1 MFEREDWTAFR
12 TVDGLYRKAGAAQD
26 RLTEVVIKEL
36 VDNSLD
42 AAGDCELWLSD
53 SRVIVQD
60 RGPGIPGDDE
70 AIGRLFSMNRP
81 LTSTKYLRLPARGA
95 LGNGLRVVVGA
106 VAATQG
112 SLYVAT
118 GGRKLQIITDP
129 LTGQSE
135 AVRVGDFDEP
145 GTRIEMVLGRPL
157 EPTPDDLLTSEIAIV
172 AARAQERRYA
182 GKTSPH
188 WYDAAAFHDLL
199 LSIQSAD
206 MTAREFLMNF
216 DGCSASAGSLVD
228 GFSGR
233 PAKGLTLV
241 EATLLLQRAK
251 ASAREV
257 NPQRLGAIGKD
268 AFAGAYASEAC
279 FAVLPPAADG
289 TCVNL
294 PVVVEAWAD
303 PDPEESDAV
312 FMVNGTPCIAD
323 ASAWYEP
330 KEKTTVIYGPG
341 LRFDVKTGRTGM
353 YFHVNIIT
361 PYMPVTSDGKAPAL
375 GMFRPHF
382 QSVIAKAAR
391 RAKKIQ
397 PREDLKPNIKSA
409 VFSCMEEQICI
420 VSDHRRYRFNWRQV
434 FYRVRPIVKQ
444 SLGEDLGWD
453 YFSQTL
459 VTDYEAKHGEERMAY
474 RDPRGTF
481 YSPHDGESFPLGTLQ
496 VERFQR
502 LAWQYNK
509 ALFVEKEGFF
519 EALKAVGWPERH
531 DCALVTSK
539 GQPTRAARDL
549 VDLLGGTEEP
559 IQVFCLHDCD
569 AAGTMIFQSLQE
581 ATRARPRRS
590 LEIVNL
596 GLDPIEAGVLADR
609 GMVEVEDVSYEK
621 RQPVAEYADEF
632 GEWLQTHRVELNA
645 LTTAQFIEWLDQK
658 MADFARKVIPP
669 ADVLSGRLTEIVRQ
683 RVRERIV
690 DRVLS
695 EARVDDRVDEE
706 LSRLDGQMTGVITE
720 LPKLVATSLDGDP
733 QQHWRDAVGALAER
747 VAVGTD

>member
-1 MFEREDWTAFR
+1 
-12 TVDGLYRKAGAAQD
+12 
-26 RLTEVVIKEL
+26 
-36 VDNSLD
+36 
-42 AAGDCELWLSD
+42 
-53 SRVIVQD
+53 
-60 RGPGIPGDDE
+60 
-70 AIGRLFSMNRP
+70 
-81 LTSTKYLRLPARGA
+81 
-95 LGNGLRVVVGA
+95 VVGA

-118 GGRKLQIITDP
+118 GGRKLQIITDS

-135 AVRVGDFDEP
+135 AVRVGDFDGP
-145 GTRIEMVLGRPL
+145 GTLIELELGRPL
-157 EPTPDDLLTSEIAIV
+157 TPTPDDLFLSEIAIA
-172 AARAQERRYA
+172 AARFQAKRYA
-182 GKTSPH
+182 GKSSPH
-188 WYDAAAFHDLL
+188 WYGTDAFHDLL
-199 LSIQSAD
+199 LCIPSEKV
-206 MTAREFLMNF
+206 TVREFIANF
-216 DGCSASAGSLVD
+216 DGCSASAGQIVD
-228 GFSGR
+228 GFAGR
-233 PAKGLTLV
+233 PAKSLSRE
-241 EATLLLQRAK
+241 EAALLLRRAK
-251 ASAREV
+251 AAAREV
-257 NPQRLGAIGKD
+257 NPQRLGAIGEE
-268 AFAGAYASEAC
+268 AFAGAYAVKAC
-279 FAVLPPAADG
+279 YAEMPATTDG
-289 TCVNL
+289 SCVNL

-303 PDPEESDAV
+303 PDPEGSTAV
-312 FMVNGTPCIAD
+312 FMVNGTPCIAEAD
-323 ASAWYEP
+323 AWYQR
-330 KEKTTVIYGPG
+330 KEKNTVLYGPG
-341 LRFDVKTGRTGM
+341 LRFDVKTGKTGM
-353 YFHVNIIT
+353 YFHINIIT
-361 PYMPVTSDGKAPAL
+361 PYMPMTSDGKAPHL
-375 GMFRPHF
+375 GLFREHF
-382 QSVIAKAAR
+382 QSVIEKAAR

-397 PREDLKPNIKSA
+397 HREDLKPNIKSA
-409 VFSCMEEQICI
+409 VFSCMEEQIRI
-420 VSDHRRYRFNWRQV
+420 VSDNRRYRFNWRQV

-459 VTDYEAKHGEERMAY
+459 VTDYEAEHGEERMAY

-509 ALFVEKEGFF
+509 ALFLEKEGFF

-549 VDLLGGTEEP
+549 VDLLGGTDEP

-596 GLDPIEAGVLADR
+596 GLDPIEAGLLADR

-621 RQPVAEYADEF
+621 RQPVAEYAGEF

-645 LTTAQFIEWLDQK
+645 LTTAQFIEWLEKK
-658 MADFARKVIPP
+658 MADFAGKVIPP
-669 ADVLSGRLTEIVRQ
+669 ADVLSGRLTEIVRM

-690 DRVLS
+690 DQVLS

-706 LSRLDGQMTGVITE
+706 LSRLAGQMAGVVTE